1 VVVADA
7 IEGGE
12 RVSGTSD
19 VKKRGGVSMID
30 ERRCGNKS
38 TVSLE
43 GTRPARDR
51 GIIADCVI
59 LAHGLHEDLYLNIK
73 IFKF

>member
-7 IEGGE
+7 VEGGE

-30 ERRCGNKS
+30 ERRCRNKC
-38 TVSLE
+38 TVSRE
-43 GTRPARDR
+43 GTRPARDQ
-51 GIIADCVI
+51 GIIHAYT
-59 LAHGLHEDLYLNIK
+59 EN
-73 IFKF
+73 